1 MKLKNV
7 KRKILA
13 TFITLSLTLN
23 QSMMVFAAKSKSNSV
38 STDVPKSVSDGI
50 LLMENIFLAFIMF
63 VGVIMT
69 GSGLMDF
76 VQGWDS
82 RDSTQQEQSLKKAV
96 AGLFT
101 LAIPTIIMV
110 YIN

>member
-7 KRKILA
+7 KRKIIA
-13 TFITLSLTLN
+13 MFITLSLTLN
-23 QSMMVFAAKSKSNSV
+23 QSIMVFAAKNSKSV
-38 STDVPKSVSDGI
+38 STDVPKSVSNGI
-50 LLMENIFLAFIMF
+50 LLMENIFLAMVIF
-63 VGVIMT
+63 VGVVMT
-69 GSGLMDF
+69 GSGFMDF

-82 RDSTQQEQSLKKAV
+82 RDSTQQGQSLKKAV